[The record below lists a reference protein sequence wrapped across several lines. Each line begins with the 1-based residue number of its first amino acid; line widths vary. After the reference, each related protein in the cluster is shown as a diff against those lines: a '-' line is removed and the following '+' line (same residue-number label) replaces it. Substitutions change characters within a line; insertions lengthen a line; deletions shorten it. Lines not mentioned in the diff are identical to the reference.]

1 MIANCIRNHLAYY
14 VVHCYT
20 IIDKEERI
28 VLMDTRKEE
37 RIVLMDNSL
46 QNYHDRIRRL
56 MEGVNK
62 LQQSVQSFANGL
74 GIDSSE
80 ELSPNAQS
88 IVDNI
93 DVSQFN
99 AVQPT
104 ETVENFNDIRQDV
117 QDISE
122 IVNGIDIDE
131 LMANVNT
138 EAMIP

>member
-1 MIANCIRNHLAYY
+1 
-14 VVHCYT
+14 
-20 IIDKEERI
+20 
-28 VLMDTRKEE
+28 
-37 RIVLMDNSL
+37 MDNNL

-74 GIDSSE
+74 GIDTSE
-80 ELSPNAQS
+80 ELSPDAQS
-88 IVDNI
+88 LVDSI
-93 DVSQFN
+93 DISNFG

-104 ETVENFNDIRQDV
+104 ETVEIFNDVRQDV

>member
-1 MIANCIRNHLAYY
+1 
-14 VVHCYT
+14 
-20 IIDKEERI
+20 
-28 VLMDTRKEE
+28 MDNRKEE

-93 DVSQFN
+93 DISQFS

-131 LMANVNT
+131 LMANVNID
-138 EAMIP
+138 AMMP

>member
-1 MIANCIRNHLAYY
+1 
-14 VVHCYT
+14 
-20 IIDKEERI
+20 
-28 VLMDTRKEE
+28 
-37 RIVLMDNSL
+37 MDNNL

-56 MEGVNK
+56 MESVNQ
-62 LQQSVQSFANGL
+62 LQKSVQSFANGL
-74 GIDSSE
+74 GIDTSE

-88 IVDNI
+88 LVDNI
-93 DVSQFN
+93 DISNFG

-104 ETVENFNDIRQDV
+104 ETVENFKDVRKDAQDV
-117 QDISE
+117 SE

>member
-1 MIANCIRNHLAYY
+1 
-14 VVHCYT
+14 
-20 IIDKEERI
+20 
-28 VLMDTRKEE
+28 
-37 RIVLMDNSL
+37 MDNNL

-56 MEGVNK
+56 MERVNQ
-62 LQQSVQSFANGL
+62 LQQSVQAFANGL
-74 GIDSSE
+74 GIDASE
-80 ELSPNAQS
+80 EFSPDAQS
-88 IVDNI
+88 LVDSI
-93 DVSQFN
+93 DISNFG

-104 ETVENFNDIRQDV
+104 ETVENFNDVRQDV